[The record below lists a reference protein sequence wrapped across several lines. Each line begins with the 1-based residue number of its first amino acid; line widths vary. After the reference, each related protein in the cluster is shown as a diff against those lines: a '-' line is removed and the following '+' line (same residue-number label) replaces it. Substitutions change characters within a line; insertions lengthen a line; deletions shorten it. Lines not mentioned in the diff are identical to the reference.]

1 MGANQTYKLQTHNEM
16 KEQIKNDTLID
27 WAGVL
32 LGATLTLV
40 VLGAIATWPLEAPII
55 GAKLLGTS
63 ILVFGGYVICRLEA
77 IMQECRKPK
86 TSVYIDI
93 KALESVVHQEQEEE

>member
-1 MGANQTYKLQTHNEM
+1 M

-40 VLGAIATWPLEAPII
+40 ALSVIATWLLDAPTI

-63 ILVFGGYVICRLEA
+63 ILAFGGYVICRLEA
-77 IMQECRKPK
+77 IMRECRSPK

-93 KALESVVHQEQEEE
+93 KALEGVVSKQQDEE